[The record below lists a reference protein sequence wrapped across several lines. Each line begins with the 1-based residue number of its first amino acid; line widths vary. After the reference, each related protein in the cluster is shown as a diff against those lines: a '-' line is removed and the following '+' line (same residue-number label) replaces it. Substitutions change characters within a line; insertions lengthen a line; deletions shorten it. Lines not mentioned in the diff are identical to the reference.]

1 MILLPPRSNRTEPL
15 FPYTTL
21 FLSTDAPPHSMC
33 FVYRGL
39 MLVRINRSDYWQCA
53 YLIAKGGFDALK
65 TQGLEAFRA
74 GLAAS
79 APFMATLTATLANWD
94 QIKLLTVQVNQIG
107 RAHV

>member
-1 MILLPPRSNRTEPL
+1 MSMYSEVSGCGFFFSRRSRRTMCALGTGVQTCALPS
-15 FPYTTL
+15 Y
-21 FLSTDAPPHSMC
+21 
-33 FVYRGL
+33 
-39 MLVRINRSDYWQCA
+39 RSDYWQCA

-79 APFMATLTATLANWD
+79 APFMATRTATLANWD